1 MRLIDPAE
9 TRSFTQDWSDWLDT
23 ETISTSTWAVTPT
36 ATTAGATNTT
46 TTATVKLSAC
56 SHGQVYQLTNTITT
70 SGGQT
75 AQRSITVRGIQQ

>member
-23 ETISTSTWAVTPT
+23 ETISTSSWAVTPT

-56 SHGQVYQLTNTITT
+56 SHGQMYQLTNTITT